1 LKRFISAAAITLSV
15 LAPAVHAQMDG
26 MKGMDMKDG
35 SSKGEAASKGS
46 EARSHHG
53 VGVVKKIDA
62 AKGTVTI
69 AHEPIPTM
77 KWPKMT
83 MAFVLKNK
91 ELLEKLAPEQ
101 KVEFEFSKQG
111 SQYVISSL
119 K

>member
-1 LKRFISAAAITLSV
+1 MKRFISAAAITLSV
-15 LAPAVHAQMDG
+15 LAPAAHAQMDG

-35 SSKGEAASKGS
+35 SSKGS

-91 ELLEKLAPEQ
+91 GLLEKLAPEQ